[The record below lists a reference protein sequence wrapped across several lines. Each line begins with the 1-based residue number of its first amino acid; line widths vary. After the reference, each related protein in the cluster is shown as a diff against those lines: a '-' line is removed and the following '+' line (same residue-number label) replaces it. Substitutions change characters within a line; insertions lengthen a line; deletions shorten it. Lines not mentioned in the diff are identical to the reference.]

1 MTSPIA
7 LVLDPPGADFL
18 AEWDARPERHS
29 MSAFEFNA
37 ALRAQGA
44 SPEVAA
50 AVITQCELRDRAEAK
65 LGPLA
70 RRLIF
75 TRDGIEQ
82 ATRLTVAAA
91 HAQRFSASGARLVAD
106 LGCGNGSDSLA
117 FLMAGLHVL
126 AVDIAPD
133 AATAARWNLQVISKE
148 LSTPSLPLLSE
159 TFLPRDDRAK
169 VIEADVTTLDMAALT
184 EHGVDAIFA
193 DPARRTGA
201 AKGAARVLS
210 PDQWSPSLPT
220 VLSWRNSFERIGIK
234 LAPGIDHAALPA
246 DCHAQWTS
254 IDGDLVETA
263 LWTPALAPEGGGRSA
278 LVIRGEEKHVLSD
291 PQIHEADAPVPQT
304 PIGELGGMIAEP
316 DPAVIRSGSVR
327 ILAERLGAHLISDK
341 IAYLSGDAMPAT
353 PFASRF
359 EVREVVALRPKAIAA
374 ALRALDVGR
383 VEVKKRG
390 VDLDPASLRSALKLS
405 GTQEATVIAT
415 RIAGRHRAII
425 ARRVRD

>member
-7 LVLDPPGADFL
+7 LVLDNPGAHLL
-18 AEWDARPERHS
+18 AQWDARPERRS

-70 RRLIF
+70 RRLLF

-82 ATRLTVAAA
+82 ATRLAVAAA
-91 HAQRFSASGARLVAD
+91 HAQRFAASGVHTVAD
-106 LGCGNGSDSLA
+106 LGCGNGGDSLA
-117 FLMAGLHVL
+117 FLLAGLSVL
-126 AVDIAPD
+126 AVDIDPD
-133 AATAARWNLQVISKE
+133 AAAAALWNLQAAASQA
-148 LSTPSLPLLSE
+148 T
-159 TFLPRDDRAK
+159 TAPRAA
-169 VIEADVTTLDMAALT
+169 VIEADVTTLDVPGLAAQ
-184 EHGVDAIFA
+184 GIDALFA

-201 AKGAARVLS
+201 AKGSTRVLS
-210 PDQWSPSLPT
+210 PEQWSPSLPT
-220 VLSWRNSFERIGIK
+220 VLSWRDSFDCLGVK

-254 IDGDLVETA
+254 VDGDLVEAA

-278 LVIRGEEKHVLSD
+278 LVIRAEETHILTD
-291 PQIHEADAPVPQT
+291 PQIHEADAPVPHAA
-304 PIGELGGMIAEP
+304 IGALGGMIAEP
-316 DPAVIRSGSVR
+316 DPAVIRSGTVR
-327 ILAERLGAHLISDK
+327 ALAEQLGAHLISDK
-341 IAYLSGDAMPAT
+341 IAYLSGNDLPAT

-359 EVREVVALRPKAIAA
+359 EVCEVVALRPKAITA
-374 ALRALDVGR
+374 ALHALDVGR

-390 VDLDPASLRSALKLS
+390 ADLDPAALRSALKLS
-405 GTQEATVIAT
+405 GSQEATVIAT

-425 ARRVRD
+425 ARRARD